1 MRRALYG
8 IAAFLL
14 ITVLGAPAWPQ
25 EDINPAKI
33 ELANSKVVSRNAEDV
48 VPRVA
53 ADTQSAECASLAAS
67 KTSVYGFHPTD
78 LQKNQ
83 QTAKSAQ
90 LDKFWSEVRADG
102 PAGVSCLR
110 EMILAEKTDTFFLF
124 DASHLLYSLDKSPES
139 LNAIVKGVG
148 GADLK
153 DLQIPDYVEFLLLL
167 SRDGVDTGPLA
178 AKYLYYP
185 KVDAY
190 LPIHSM
196 TLDRNLGAIILY
208 GCMPP
213 DRVDQYLVPA
223 LTAQQGY
230 VRSTAALILAMN
242 MTPADFKAL
251 RAVKLSDFPDVIQQ
265 QIENTL
271 KPGEV
276 PPLPAPK
283 FTREQVLGFLR
294 QVPDYDEKFEGV
306 GDNDDFI
313 SSAMGTLKEGDLEA
327 LDKARQKSIMGV
339 SDEAID
345 EYVALSLIK
354 LSIIVRLNLYANV
367 RGTAGGD

>member
-1 MRRALYG
+1 
-8 IAAFLL
+8 
-14 ITVLGAPAWPQ
+14 
-25 EDINPAKI
+25 
-33 ELANSKVVSRNAEDV
+33 
-48 VPRVA
+48 
-53 ADTQSAECASLAAS
+53 
-67 KTSVYGFHPTD
+67 
-78 LQKNQ
+78 
-83 QTAKSAQ
+83 
-90 LDKFWSEVRADG
+90 
-102 PAGVSCLR
+102 
-110 EMILAEKTDTFFLF
+110 
-124 DASHLLYSLDKSPES
+124 
-139 LNAIVKGVG
+139 
-148 GADLK
+148 
-153 DLQIPDYVEFLLLL
+153 L